1 MHVGAG
7 GYASGIVSRSPRM
20 IRRLASIAALAL
32 LLAGCGSG
40 PVRRVSEP
48 SASIQQLTVR
58 ADGRWDV
65 ALRLNNFS
73 SVAMRFDATALDLA
87 FDNGTAA
94 RLELR
99 PGLDVAPES
108 ADVHTATITPT
119 PAGRARLAT
128 ALADGRGLDYTLRG
142 TVEATPQDGKPKT
155 WTLKRESA
163 LSPVPGLPGALR

>member
-1 MHVGAG
+1 
-7 GYASGIVSRSPRM
+7 M
-20 IRRLASIAALAL
+20 IRRLACLAALAL

-48 SASIQQLTVR
+48 AASIQQLTVR

-65 ALRLNNFS
+65 ALRFNNYS
-73 SVAMRFDATALDLA
+73 SMAMRFDKTALELV

-94 RLELR
+94 RLDLQ
-99 PGLDVAPES
+99 PGLDVGPES
-108 ADVHTATITPT
+108 ADVHTATITPL

-128 ALADGRGLDYTLRG
+128 ALADGSGLGYTLEG
-142 TVEATPQDGKPKT
+142 TVDATPQDRKQKS
-155 WTLKRESA
+155 WTIKHRSA

>member
-1 MHVGAG
+1 
-7 GYASGIVSRSPRM
+7 M
-20 IRRLASIAALAL
+20 IRRLACFAVLAL

-48 SASIQQLTVR
+48 AASIQQLSVR

-73 SVAMRFDATALDLA
+73 SVAMRFDSTALEIA
-87 FDNGTAA
+87 FDNGAAA
-94 RLELR
+94 RLDLQPNLEV
-99 PGLDVAPES
+99 GPES
-108 ADVHTATITPT
+108 ADVHTAVVTPT

-128 ALADGRGLDYTLRG
+128 ALADGQGLSYNLRG
-142 TVEATPQDGKPKT
+142 SLQAGPVDGKPRSYEIKH
-155 WTLKRESA
+155 ESA